1 VSERLRVTFTVE
13 YDVLGDLPPASCEP
27 FAQFLVE
34 SLLAEAP
41 GLVHLYWGD
50 FDEAEDFQLEPVGWG
65 VDAGEYGDLSTGLTL

>member
-27 FAQFLVE
+27 F
-34 SLLAEAP
+34 AEAP